1 MSKKKTKT
9 FENRKARYN
18 YEIIQK
24 FEAGLVLNGNEVRSI
39 REGKLVIENSYAVIK
54 KKEIWLLNLFIDLKK
69 YKIFSDSDNLR
80 PKKLLLG
87 RKQIEKISLNL
98 KNTNNTLIPLNIHYN
113 QKGFL
118 KVDIALSR
126 GRKKADLREYKKQQD
141 WKKEKSRLE
150 NL

>member
-54 KKEIWLLNLFIDLKK
+54 KKRNMVV
-69 YKIFSDSDNLR
+69 KI
-80 PKKLLLG
+80 
-87 RKQIEKISLNL
+87 I
-98 KNTNNTLIPLNIHYN
+98 Y
-113 QKGFL
+113 
-118 KVDIALSR
+118 
-126 GRKKADLREYKKQQD
+126 
-141 WKKEKSRLE
+141 
-150 NL
+150 